1 MSFIKL
7 KYLFLSVFCIG
18 LRLLPAQQMIPKGK
32 ILFEDRFDKLGDHWV
47 LETQSANPAKLL
59 IDSGRMII
67 DAGKDATVWLDQPL
81 SGNLLIDCY
90 REVWMRNGA
99 HDRLSD
105 MNFFWMATDP
115 RNNHLFTRKGIFKEY
130 DSLQLYYAGIG
141 GNNNAT
147 TRFRK
152 YAGDGSKP
160 ILQEYTDTQHL
171 LKPNHRY
178 HIQILIRD
186 GLTECRVDDEVWFSY
201 SDPHPLRNGF
211 LGFRTTKSR
220 QVISG
225 LKIYRIH

>member
-1 MSFIKL
+1 MSFKNL
-7 KYLFLSVFCIG
+7 KYLFLSVFCLG

-32 ILFEDRFDKLGDHWV
+32 ILFEDQFSNLSSHWL
-47 LETQSANPAKLL
+47 LETQSANPAKLTV
-59 IDSGRMII
+59 DSGRMII

-115 RNNHLFTRKGIFKEY
+115 RNKILFTRKGIFKEY

-141 GNNNAT
+141 GNTNTT

-152 YAGDGSKP
+152 YTGNGDKP
-160 ILQEYTDTQHL
+160 VLQEYTDSPHL
-171 LKPNHRY
+171 LKANHRY

-186 GLTECRVDDEVWFSY
+186 GLTECRVDGATWFSY
-201 SDPHPLRNGF
+201 QDPLPFTSGYF
-211 LGFRTTKSR
+211 GFRTTKSR

-225 LKIYRIH
+225 FTIYRLP